1 MRPLESLSDE
11 IVKYRILKPHKRN
24 GLNLHDKALA
34 HLCETVGIDE
44 SHPEYNKFSQVI
56 NLVNQAY
63 LKIALKEF
71 ESVRSVN
78 PAKEVESEFNFLM
91 ALYNKHIREHQVMF
105 LLFNIFETAIR
116 SKAAV
121 ELSRKY
127 STPSEDDWL
136 HDPELMPSKIA
147 HTVSKAKEII
157 LQDGEDSDV
166 MDTFQI
172 FDYILLGGLKSLYKA
187 FWSDLSHL
195 FEEKEFKGH
204 LLSKIGKRSMETMME
219 SIRKARNDNAH
230 HKPFH
235 KSRKRRHM
243 IVEDIELILAH
254 LNFNLADAVNN
265 IDPDHKIIK
274 LKLNNVH

>member
-1 MRPLESLSDE
+1 M
-11 IVKYRILKPHKRN
+11 
-24 GLNLHDKALA
+24 NLHDKALN
-34 HLCETVGIDE
+34 HLCETIGIE
-44 SHPEYNKFSQVI
+44 KKHPEYSKFSQVI

-63 LKIALKEF
+63 LKIALKEY
-71 ESVRSVN
+71 ERIRSVN
-78 PAKEVESEFNFLM
+78 PAKEVESEFDFLM

-121 ELSRKY
+121 ELSKIY
-127 STPSEDDWL
+127 SNPSQDDWL
-136 HDPELMPSKIA
+136 HIEMLMPSKIK
-147 HTVSKAKEII
+147 HTVDKAKEII
-157 LQDGEDSDV
+157 SQDSENFAG
-166 MDTFQI
+166 MDTFEV
-172 FDYILLGGLKSLYKA
+172 FDYILLGGLKTLYYT
-187 FWSDLSHL
+187 FWSDLSYL

-204 LLSKIGKRSMETMME
+204 TLSKIGKRPMEAMME